1 MGAAKRL
8 ICDSAQV
15 QDGGRGVRF
24 EVERHGEIQPA
35 FLVRYRGAVYA
46 YVNRCAHISVQ
57 LDWAEGEFFDLT
69 GLYLMCSTHGAT
81 YLPESG
87 RCIRGPCDGR
97 GLVRLSV
104 EEEGGKVYLISGQ

>member
-1 MGAAKRL
+1 MGPAKRL
-8 ICDSAQV
+8 ICDSTQV
-15 QDGGRGVRF
+15 QDGGKGVRF
-24 EVERHGEIQPA
+24 DVERHGETQPA

-104 EEEGGKVYLISGQ
+104 EEDGGKVYLISEQ

>member
-15 QDGGRGVRF
+15 RDGGKGIRF
-24 EVERHGEIQPA
+24 DVERYGQIQPA

-87 RCIRGPCDGR
+87 RCIRGPCGGR

-104 EEEGGKVYLISGQ
+104 EEDGGKVFLISEQ

>member
-1 MGAAKRL
+1 MARRSPPFS
-8 ICDSAQV
+8 SATT
-15 QDGGRGVRF
+15 
-24 EVERHGEIQPA
+24 A
-35 FLVRYRGAVYA
+35 SVYA
-46 YVNRCAHISVQ
+46 YLNRCAHVSVE

-69 GLYLMCSTHGAT
+69 GLYLICSTHGAT

-104 EEEGGKVYLISGQ
+104 EEDGGKVYLISEQ

>member
-1 MGAAKRL
+1 MGTAKRV

-15 QDGGRGVRF
+15 QDGGKGVRF
-24 EVERHGEIQPA
+24 EVERHGKTQPA
-35 FLVRYRGAVYA
+35 FLIRYDGVVYA
-46 YVNRCAHISVQ
+46 YLNRCAHVSVE

-104 EEEGGKVYLISGQ
+104 EEDAGKVYLISEQ

>member
-104 EEEGGKVYLISGQ
+104 EEDGGKVYLISEQ

>member
-15 QDGGRGVRF
+15 QDGGKGVRF
-24 EVERHGEIQPA
+24 DVERHGETQPA

-104 EEEGGKVYLISGQ
+104 EEDDGKVYLISEQ

>member
-8 ICDSAQV
+8 ICDSAEV
-15 QDGGRGVRF
+15 QDGGKGVRF
-24 EVERHGEIQPA
+24 EVERHGEVQPA
-35 FLVRYRGAVYA
+35 FLVRYRGVVYA

-104 EEEGGKVYLISGQ
+104 EEDGGKVYLISEQ

>member
-1 MGAAKRL
+1 M

-15 QDGGRGVRF
+15 QDGGKGVRF
-24 EVERHGEIQPA
+24 DVERHGETQPA
-35 FLVRYRGAVYA
+35 FLVRYRGAVYS

-104 EEEGGKVYLISGQ
+104 EEDGGKVYLISEQ

>member
-1 MGAAKRL
+1 MGTAKRV

-15 QDGGRGVRF
+15 QDGGKGVRF
-24 EVERHGEIQPA
+24 EVERRGEMQPA

-104 EEEGGKVYLISGQ
+104 EEDGGKVYLISEQ

>member
-8 ICDSAQV
+8 ICDSARV
-15 QDGGRGVRF
+15 QDGGPGVRF
-24 EVERHGEIQPA
+24 DVERHGQMQPA
-35 FLVRYRGAVYA
+35 FAIRYDGTVYA
-46 YVNRCAHISVQ
+46 YLNRCAHLSVQ

-69 GLYLMCSTHGAT
+69 GLYLICSTHGAT

-97 GLVRLSV
+97 GLVRLAV
-104 EEEGGKVYLISGQ
+104 EEDGGKVYLISEQ

>member
-15 QDGGRGVRF
+15 QDGGKGVRF
-24 EVERHGEIQPA
+24 EVERRGEMQPA

-104 EEEGGKVYLISGQ
+104 EEDGGKVYLISGQ

>member
-8 ICDSAQV
+8 ICDSARV
-15 QDGGRGVRF
+15 QNGGPGVRF
-24 EVERHGEIQPA
+24 DIERHGQMQPA
-35 FLVRYRGAVYA
+35 FVIRYDGTVYA
-46 YVNRCAHISVQ
+46 YLNRCAHISVQ

-69 GLYLMCSTHGAT
+69 GLYLICSTHGAT

-97 GLVRLSV
+97 GLVRLAV
-104 EEEGGKVYLISGQ
+104 EEDGGKVYLISEQ